1 MVDNEESESSM
12 ELHLTPLHGI
22 TQLRPSYEYLD
33 RADVL
38 KAKKETDGHSTE
50 EEEEEE
56 AQQVT
61 VRFARGGPR
70 GAAARGGAAR
80 NASSWRRLQK
90 KLEEE
95 SWISNIRWRG
105 KMTSEELKER
115 LEKKMEPRD
124 ALKAEESDLSKPP
137 TDYLKSLQPL
147 GMEDKEKVAPAMP
160 SNVLSLLE
168 LKDLSTSDALLA
180 LLTNAQVMRF
190 TQILQLLPPQKTST
204 TAAEVLRLLQQ
215 IAVVIR
221 GCWVVKSEI
230 LYPEK
235 FCSRHSGVA
244 ASLLCRG
251 RDYMLWKFTQSR
263 NVIRKDIQSTTK
275 LPADDILEM
284 LNGVALMRHGH
295 GWSFRLE
302 QDVEFGNKY
311 PDIIAKQNAFW
322 DHKVKALVNQGLK
335 INVHASSSV
344 PDLHVKC
351 RNRLNSEVSSSDDS
365 DGGRRNSNSPRL
377 PRSRKTSTNRAS
389 KSGPSSPASK
399 SPQVTRKG
407 SISKSKSN
415 SLQSQPLSNT
425 IRSLDFKK
433 DAAPTSQ
440 AMEIEEINPQ
450 ITNGNSTAD
459 PSNGADNPRELTPTR
474 RACHPDFVKFV
485 GEKLASEMVLRLS
498 DIKRAFHFKVAESD
512 PGSGLGQSGFNEKMV
527 GSAVTE
533 AGGVRMKM
541 PWPKNSDYMEE
552 PVYAWLKKED
562 GLDDLRQD
570 LLKVFSES
578 GKVTGKLLKAR
589 LEESWANLRNLDD
602 SIEREE
608 TLPDDVLKQLKAE
621 FCVTKSGVWYLK
633 NTITA

>member
-1 MVDNEESESSM
+1 MVDNEEDDTSM

-70 GAAARGGAAR
+70 GAAAR

-180 LLTNAQVMRF
+180 LLTNAKVMRF

-204 TAAEVLRLLQQ
+204 TATEILRLLQQ

-230 LYPEK
+230 LYPDK

-344 PDLHVKC
+344 PDLHVKS

-377 PRSRKTSTNRAS
+377 PRSRKTSMNRSS

-407 SISKSKSN
+407 SISKLKSN
-415 SLQSQPLSNT
+415 SQQSQPLTNT

-433 DAAPTSQ
+433 DSKPSSEV
-440 AMEIEEINPQ
+440 AMEIEEITPR
-450 ITNGNSTAD
+450 ITNGVS
-459 PSNGADNPRELTPTR
+459 PEERLNGVASEKASTPTKQGS
-474 RACHPDFVKFV
+474 HPEFVKFIQ
-485 GEKLASEMVLRLS
+485 EKLTSEMVMRLS
-498 DIKRAFHFKVAESD
+498 DIKRAFQYRLAESD
-512 PGSGLGQSGFNEKMV
+512 PGSG
-527 GSAVTE
+527 
-533 AGGVRMKM
+533 
-541 PWPKNSDYMEE
+541 P
-552 PVYAWLKKED
+552 
-562 GLDDLRQD
+562 
-570 LLKVFSES
+570 
-578 GKVTGKLLKAR
+578 
-589 LEESWANLRNLDD
+589 
-602 SIEREE
+602 
-608 TLPDDVLKQLKAE
+608 
-621 FCVTKSGVWYLK
+621 
-633 NTITA
+633 